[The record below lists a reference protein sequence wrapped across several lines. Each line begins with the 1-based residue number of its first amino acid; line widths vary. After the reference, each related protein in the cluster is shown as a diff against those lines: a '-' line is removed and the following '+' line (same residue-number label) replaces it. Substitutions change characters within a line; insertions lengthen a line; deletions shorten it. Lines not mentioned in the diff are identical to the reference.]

1 MMRSASEFMAS
12 TLNDVLSM
20 QKIEEGKMEV
30 DMRSFILSD
39 AVSSVLNTFRGA
51 AVRKGVQ
58 LLLTVQ
64 KEVPFRVLG
73 DRFKLEH
80 SIANLVSNAIKFSPR
95 EGTVR
100 VLVSAVLFNDSYS
113 ESMSSNFPAPT
124 PTPTSAPVVPLS
136 SSSSSAAP
144 LYGEWA
150 SVVVEVRDDGPGISP
165 ENQRRLFG
173 DFVQIN
179 AGELQRGQGSGL
191 GLSLC
196 KQMVEL
202 QGGKLSLTSEEGAG
216 SIFRISVPLAIVCA
230 HNHPTPNSNPNPNQE
245 IANSNSD
252 IEDNR
257 NIQND
262 ANNMNFHN
270 TNFDGNNY
278 HNNGPLLSAGIS
290 PSDSIPPALV
300 ALVVDG

>member
-80 SIANLVSNAIKFSPR
+80 SIPNLVSNAIKFSPR

-100 VLVSAVLFNDSYS
+100 VLVSAVLHNNGYSNSHS
-113 ESMSSNFPAPT
+113 ESISSNFPAPT
-124 PTPTSAPVVPLS
+124 SAPTPTPIRRTWRACGLRPGVHAP
-136 SSSSSAAP
+136 
-144 LYGEWA
+144 
-150 SVVVEVRDDGPGISP
+150 
-165 ENQRRLFG
+165 
-173 DFVQIN
+173 
-179 AGELQRGQGSGL
+179 
-191 GLSLC
+191 
-196 KQMVEL
+196 
-202 QGGKLSLTSEEGAG
+202 T
-216 SIFRISVPLAIVCA
+216 
-230 HNHPTPNSNPNPNQE
+230 HPNPNPNPTPNPNPNPNFNLNL
-245 IANSNSD
+245 NSNPK
-252 IEDNR
+252 
-257 NIQND
+257 
-262 ANNMNFHN
+262 
-270 TNFDGNNY
+270 
-278 HNNGPLLSAGIS
+278 PLTLNPTQTPTRRSWRTW
-290 PSDSIPPALV
+290 
-300 ALVVDG
+300 